1 MTVDTLAALLH
12 TICREPNNTDARLV
26 YADCLEESGDVERAE
41 FIRVQCRLH
50 SPEGVRVKCGRIR
63 SRPWCSDPE
72 CHWCDLNRRE
82 RDLLAA
88 NFGGWTDC
96 LPDTLVTKQCPHCAD
111 QQADWETGVVECR
124 RCECTGVVSDPNN
137 IDFRRGFVEQVE
149 CSCADWLKHGPA
161 IVLATPVVKV
171 MLSDKRPREFNGNV
185 RSFGSHFWTTSA
197 SEESHNNL
205 PKQLRPLPDCVWD
218 ALSTAALLWA
228 RRKAGL
234 PD

>member
-1 MTVDTLAALLH
+1 MLTDTLAGLLA
-12 TICREPNNTDARLV
+12 TICREPGNIDARLV
-26 YADCLEESGDVERAE
+26 YADCCEESGDVERAE

-161 IVLATPVVKV
+161 IVLATPVVQV
-171 MLSDKRPREFNGNV
+171 TLSDVIEWHGGQPCVMRGTLKVIYRVAF
-185 RSFGSHFWTTSA
+185 
-197 SEESHNNL
+197 
-205 PKQLRPLPDCVWD
+205 PDRLD
-218 ALSTAALLWA
+218 AQGVYDSDRARLERQVFAAALLWA
-228 RRKAGL
+228 RTEAKL
-234 PD
+234 N